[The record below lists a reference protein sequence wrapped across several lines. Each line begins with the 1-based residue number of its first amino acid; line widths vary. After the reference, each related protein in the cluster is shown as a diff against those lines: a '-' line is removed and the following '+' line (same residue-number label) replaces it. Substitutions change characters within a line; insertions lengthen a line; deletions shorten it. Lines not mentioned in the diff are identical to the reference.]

1 MTPSQGYRCLPAA
14 LVDRLQDCAIVPRL
28 VPAGTGQGRHR
39 ARTHGASVEFAD
51 YRRYVPGDPPNRI
64 DWAVY
69 ARTDRVLIRRFED
82 ETALRVHVLV
92 DRSESMAFGVA
103 DSVAKKAVANKLTY
117 ASQLAAGLL
126 YVAVQQGDTAHL
138 HSVDTLVTAH
148 GHARSTASLPP
159 LLSILDSLLATGR
172 STLAVALQAFA
183 LTRPQAGLVVVISDF
198 LEDAAGLASAV
209 RVLRHAGHRVHL
221 WQVLDR
227 CELQL
232 SMTGADGLLELAE
245 LETGRKLLVEVDEFR
260 EAYQREAAAHLARL
274 REACAAASAGYRLCD
289 PAEPI
294 DHSLRTG
301 IRSL

>member
-1 MTPSQGYRCLPAA
+1 MTTQGFRCLPAA
-14 LVDRLQDCAIVPRL
+14 LVDRLQECAIVPRL

-51 YRRYVPGDPPNRI
+51 YRRYIPGDPPNRI

-92 DRSESMAFGVA
+92 DRSESMAFGGTDA
-103 DSVAKKAVANKLTY
+103 ATNKLAY

-138 HSVDTLVTAH
+138 HTVDTQVTAH
-148 GHARSTASLPP
+148 GHARSPASLPP
-159 LLSILDSLLATGR
+159 LLSVLDGLLASGR

-183 LTRPQAGLVVVISDF
+183 ASRPQAGLVVVISDF
-198 LEDAAGLASAV
+198 LEDAAGLTSAV

-227 CELQL
+227 AELQL
-232 SMTGADGLLELAE
+232 SMSGADGLLELAE

-274 REACAAASAGYRLCD
+274 RDACSAASAGYRLCD